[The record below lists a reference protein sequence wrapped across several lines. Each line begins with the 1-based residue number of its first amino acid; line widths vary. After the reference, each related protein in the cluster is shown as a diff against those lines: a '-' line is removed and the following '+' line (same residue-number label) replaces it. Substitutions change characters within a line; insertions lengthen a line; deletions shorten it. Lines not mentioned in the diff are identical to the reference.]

1 MAEIIR
7 KFFTTCECRDN
18 DWKTRRAMGYS
29 NIPAGRAVHFDK
41 LWMNDEGVWARIYWQ
56 GRSYDVRPDA
66 LISKTKEVVKYT
78 IPKPRLM
85 AHRKK
90 EDVQLVGQI
99 PLWDENLQPIA
110 SHCWLAINSVN
121 DIIQIQE
128 FECDYFYEVGEEF
141 EEKISWPFMDPEHHF
156 FERIGGDK

>member
-1 MAEIIR
+1 MAETIR
-7 KFFTTCECRDN
+7 NFM
-18 DWKTRRAMGYS
+18 TRRECSDGDGKTQLAHGYT
-29 NIPAGRAVHFDK
+29 NIPEGRGVHFDK
-41 LWMNDEGVWARIYWQ
+41 LWVDGEVVWARIYWK

-66 LISKTKEVVKYT
+66 LISKTREVVKHT

-128 FECDYFYEVGEEF
+128 FECDYFYEIGAEF
-141 EEKISWPFMDPEHHF
+141 EERILWNSEDPSNYR
-156 FERIGGDK
+156 FERIDR